1 MQVLI
6 DGDILT
12 YRVGFACQKTEYYI
26 PDTHRG
32 TIKLGHKKG
41 EAKRLAI
48 QHGYKIDDIHSELV
62 VDPIEH
68 CLHSVKIVVESIIVE
83 TKASSF
89 RLFLT
94 GSNNFREHL
103 VDYYKMNRK
112 DAKKPHYYQE
122 IRDYL
127 MNHWDGEMNEDQE
140 ADDAL
145 SIAQWP
151 VWKNTLDKTTCIATI
166 DKDLK
171 NTPGWNYNFVKK
183 EMIFIDEDQANL
195 NFYAQL
201 ITGDMTDNIPGLY
214 QITGTKALA
223 KYLEPLAYCDTIRDM
238 WMYVVTVYHEAFC
251 KIDSTLDGDDWVAI
265 EEAIVVKLK
274 ETGILL
280 WMRRE
285 EGEYWCP
292 PT

>member
-1 MQVLI
+1 MQALI

-12 YRVGFACQKTEYYI
+12 YRVGFACQKTRYFVE
-26 PDTHRG
+26 DKDLG
-32 TIKLGHKKG
+32 TKKG
-41 EAKRLAI
+41 KAKRLAI
-48 QHGYKIDDIHSELV
+48 QYGYHINDIQSTLE

-68 CLHSVKIVVESIIVE
+68 CLHSVKVQLTSIIAE
-83 TKASSF
+83 CKADSY

-112 DAKKPHYYQE
+112 DAKKPHYYKE
-122 IRDYL
+122 IRDY
-127 MNHWDGEMNEDQE
+127 MVNTWDAEMEEDQE

-145 SIAQWP
+145 SIAQCAAG
-151 VWKNTLDKTTCIATI
+151 NNDTTVIATI

-171 NTPGWNYNFVKK
+171 NTSGWNYNFVRK
-183 EMIFIDEDQANL
+183 EMIFITPEQADL

-201 ITGDMTDNIPGLY
+201 ITGDMTDNIPGLF

-223 KYLEPLAYCDTIRDM
+223 KYLEPLAYLETPKDM
-238 WMYVVTVYHEAFC
+238 YKYVFTVYMDQFF
-251 KIDSTLDGDDWVAI
+251 KWIDADTDLDTMFKEIDR
-265 EEAIVVKLK
+265 KLR

-280 WMRRE
+280 WMRRKE
-285 EGEYWCP
+285 LEIWEP